1 MHLLAAQLNFAAGAE
16 TCQEALDAAL
26 DAETL
31 LVSISFDGTGSYLG
45 PKGSTKNA
53 YYDAL
58 DLAEILDQYNNGL
71 LCGDGGPYEP
81 PVTGTGSMHI
91 GSLTAATSSGKGDRW
106 NAEVTVTVHDE
117 TETTLANATVSG
129 SWSGSGKGT
138 GSCVTD
144 GFGQCTITKSNVRGD
159 SVTFT
164 VTEVS
169 LAGYT
174 YNDGDN
180 DDDSITVNKP

>member
-1 MHLLAAQLNFAAGAE
+1 MDVV
-16 TCQEALDAAL
+16 EATLPTGLDPIP
-26 DAETL
+26 T
-31 LVSISFDGTGSYLG
+31 DGTDPTIINVIANVNNYIGAVGYQPLS
-45 PKGSTKNA
+45 PST
-53 YYDAL
+53 DT
-58 DLAEILDQYNNGL
+58 
-71 LCGDGGPYEP
+71 
-81 PVTGTGSMHI
+81 VHI
-91 GSLTAATSSGKGDRW
+91 GELTSTTSPGKGDKW
-106 NAEVTVTVHDE
+106 NAEVTVTLHEGDHSV
-117 TETTLANATVSG
+117 LSVAGATVSG

-144 GFGQCTITKSNVRGD
+144 GSGQCTITKSNVRGD

-180 DDDSITVNKP
+180 EVSSITVNKP